1 MKLQNEEKRKENKEI
16 EIFVLKELIRRD
28 YQAFQISKETEQL
41 LKETLWY
48 SLLIFRY

>member
-1 MKLQNEEKRKENKEI
+1 MNYRNKKI

-28 YQAFQISKETEQL
+28 YEAFQISKETEQL

-48 SLLIFRY
+48 SLLVFRC